1 MNRRCF
7 VKSGLGLTS
16 LLALG
21 SVPFVAGP
29 QAQAAAPV
37 RKALPFR
44 MGCAGYTFVKYGL
57 ETALQMMKRLDIRY
71 MSLKD
76 FHLPIN
82 ADNAKIAEVLALFK
96 KYEVTPYAV
105 GPIYMN
111 SEAEVKNAFAYAK
124 RVGVD
129 MIVAIPKYELL
140 PLVDELVKEYNFK
153 VAIHIHGPDT
163 PLFPDA
169 ADVWKHVEK
178 LDSRIGICYD
188 IAHTVRT
195 GANLLEDYRKYSSRI
210 YDMHIR
216 DVTQA
221 AKSGHCIEAGRGI
234 IDFRP
239 FFAAI
244 TEANYT
250 GVCSVEYEKDMT
262 DVLPGLAETTG
273 YFNAI
278 LKYL

>member
-7 VKSGLGLTS
+7 VKSALGLAG

-21 SVPFVAGP
+21 SAPSTAS
-29 QAQAAAPV
+29 AAPV

-44 MGCAGYTFVKYGL
+44 MGCAGYTFVKYDL

-82 ADNAKIAEVLALFK
+82 ADAEKIAEVLALFK
-96 KYEVTPYAV
+96 KYGVSPYAV

-124 RVGVD
+124 RVGVK

-140 PLVDELVKEYNFK
+140 PLVDELVKEYDFK

-163 PLFPDA
+163 QLFPDA
-169 ADVWKHVEK
+169 TDVWKHIEK

-195 GANLLEDYRKYSSRI
+195 GVDLIEDYKKYSSRI

-221 AKSGHCIEAGRGI
+221 NKSGHCIEAGRGI

-250 GVCSVEYEKDMT
+250 GGCSVEYEKDMS
-262 DVLPGLAETTG
+262 DILPGLAETVG

-278 LKYL
+278 LNYL

>member
-1 MNRRCF
+1 
-7 VKSGLGLTS
+7 
-16 LLALG
+16 LG

-44 MGCAGYTFVKYGL
+44 MGCAGYTFVKYDL

-82 ADNAKIAEVLALFK
+82 SDDAKIADVLALFK
-96 KYEVTPYAV
+96 KYDVTPYAV

-111 SEAEVKNAFAYAK
+111 TEAEVKNAFAYAK

-129 MIVAIPKYELL
+129 MIVGIPKYELL

-169 ADVWKHVEK
+169 TDVWKHVEK

-195 GANLLEDYRKYSSRI
+195 GANLLKDYKKYSSRI

-216 DVTQA
+216 FPPVLRRNRQ
-221 AKSGHCIEAGRGI
+221 KQLHRRLQRGVRERY
-234 IDFRP
+234 DRCPARP
-239 FFAAI
+239 CGNHRLFQRHFEVPLI
-244 TEANYT
+244 FSPVR
-250 GVCSVEYEKDMT
+250 G
-262 DVLPGLAETTG
+262 
-273 YFNAI
+273 
-278 LKYL
+278 

>member
-7 VKSGLGLTS
+7 VKSALGLAG

-21 SVPFVAGP
+21 SAPSTAS
-29 QAQAAAPV
+29 AAPV

-44 MGCAGYTFVKYGL
+44 MGCAGYTFVKYDL

-82 ADNAKIAEVLALFK
+82 ADAEKIAEVLALFK
-96 KYEVTPYAV
+96 KYGVSPYAV

-124 RVGVD
+124 RVGVK

-140 PLVDELVKEYNFK
+140 PLVDELVKEYDFK

-163 PLFPDA
+163 QLFPDA
-169 ADVWKHVEK
+169 TNVWKHIEK

-195 GANLLEDYRKYSSRI
+195 GVDLIEDYKKYSSRI

-221 AKSGHCIEAGRGI
+221 NKSGHCIEAGRGI

-250 GVCSVEYEKDMT
+250 GVCSVEYEKDMS
-262 DVLPGLAETTG
+262 DILPGLAETVG

-278 LKYL
+278 LNYL

>member
-7 VKSGLGLTS
+7 VKSALGLAG

-21 SVPFVAGP
+21 SAPSTAS
-29 QAQAAAPV
+29 AAPV

-44 MGCAGYTFVKYGL
+44 MGCAGYTFVKYDL

-82 ADNAKIAEVLALFK
+82 ADAEKIAEVLALFK
-96 KYEVTPYAV
+96 KYGVSPYAV
-105 GPIYMN
+105 GPIHMN

-124 RVGVD
+124 RVGVK

-140 PLVDELVKEYNFK
+140 PLVDELVKEYDFK

-163 PLFPDA
+163 QLFPDA
-169 ADVWKHVEK
+169 TDVWKHIEK

-195 GANLLEDYRKYSSRI
+195 GVDLIEDYKKYSSRI

-221 AKSGHCIEAGRGI
+221 NKSGHCIEAGRGI

-250 GVCSVEYEKDMT
+250 GVCSVEYEKDMS
-262 DVLPGLAETTG
+262 DILPGLAETVG

-278 LKYL
+278 LNYL

>member
-7 VKSGLGLTS
+7 VKSALGLAG

-21 SVPFVAGP
+21 SAPSTAS
-29 QAQAAAPV
+29 AAPV

-44 MGCAGYTFVKYGL
+44 MGCAGYTFVKYDL

-82 ADNAKIAEVLALFK
+82 ADAEKIAEVLALFK
-96 KYEVTPYAV
+96 KYGVSPYAV

-124 RVGVD
+124 RVGVK

-140 PLVDELVKEYNFK
+140 PLVDELVKEYDFK

-163 PLFPDA
+163 QLFPDA
-169 ADVWKHVEK
+169 TDVWKHIEK

-195 GANLLEDYRKYSSRI
+195 GVDLIEDYKKYSSRI

-221 AKSGHCIEAGRGI
+221 NKSGHCIEAGRGI

-250 GVCSVEYEKDMT
+250 GVCSVEYEKDMS
-262 DVLPGLAETTG
+262 DILPGLAETVG

-278 LKYL
+278 LNYL

>member
-1 MNRRCF
+1 
-7 VKSGLGLTS
+7 
-16 LLALG
+16 
-21 SVPFVAGP
+21 
-29 QAQAAAPV
+29 
-37 RKALPFR
+37 
-44 MGCAGYTFVKYGL
+44 
-57 ETALQMMKRLDIRY
+57 
-71 MSLKD
+71 
-76 FHLPIN
+76 
-82 ADNAKIAEVLALFK
+82 
-96 KYEVTPYAV
+96 
-105 GPIYMN
+105 
-111 SEAEVKNAFAYAK
+111 VKNSFAYAK

-129 MIVAIPKYELL
+129 NRRLPKYELL
-140 PLVDELVKEYNFK
+140 PLVDELVKRYNIQSRYPNSRSRHYT
-153 VAIHIHGPDT
+153 ALPRRHRR
-163 PLFPDA
+163 LEA
-169 ADVWKHVEK
+169 WEK

-195 GANLLEDYRKYSSRI
+195 GANLLKDYKKYSSRI

-221 AKSGHCIEAGRGI
+221 TKSGHCIEAGRGI

-244 TEANYT
+244 AKNNYT

>member
-7 VKSGLGLTS
+7 VKSALGLAG

-21 SVPFVAGP
+21 SAPSTAS
-29 QAQAAAPV
+29 AAPV

-44 MGCAGYTFVKYGL
+44 MGCAGYTFVKYDL

-82 ADNAKIAEVLALFK
+82 ADAEKIAEVLALFK
-96 KYEVTPYAV
+96 KYGVSPYAV

-124 RVGVD
+124 RVGVK

-140 PLVDELVKEYNFK
+140 PLVDELVKEYDFK

-163 PLFPDA
+163 QLFPDA
-169 ADVWKHVEK
+169 TDVWKHIEK

-195 GANLLEDYRKYSSRI
+195 GVDLIEDYKKYSSRI

-221 AKSGHCIEAGRGI
+221 NKSGHCIEAGRGI

-244 TEANYT
+244 TETNYT
-250 GVCSVEYEKDMT
+250 GVCSVEYEKDMS
-262 DVLPGLAETTG
+262 DILPGLAETVG

-278 LKYL
+278 LNYL

>member
-7 VKSGLGLTS
+7 VKSGLGLAG

-21 SVPFVAGP
+21 SAPLTAS
-29 QAQAAAPV
+29 AAPV

-44 MGCAGYTFVKYGL
+44 MGCAGYTFVKYDL

-82 ADNAKIAEVLALFK
+82 ADAEKISEVLALFK

-111 SEAEVKNAFAYAK
+111 SETEVKNAFAYAK
-124 RVGVD
+124 RVGVK

-140 PLVDELVKEYNFK
+140 PLVGELVKEYNFK

-163 PLFPDA
+163 QLFPDA
-169 ADVWKHVEK
+169 ADVWKHIEK

-195 GANLLEDYRKYSSRI
+195 GVNLLEDYRKYSSRI

-221 AKSGHCIEAGRGI
+221 NKSGRCIEAGRGI